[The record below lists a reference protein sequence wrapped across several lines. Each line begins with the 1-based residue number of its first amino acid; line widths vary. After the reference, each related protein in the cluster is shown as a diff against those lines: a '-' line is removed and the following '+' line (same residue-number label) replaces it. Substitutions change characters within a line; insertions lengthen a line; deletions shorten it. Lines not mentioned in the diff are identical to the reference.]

1 MLGRKFLKRFT
12 RLGLSAY
19 LTFWCMSFT
28 VCAAENPLA
37 DLAVQGL
44 DQAVIQTDSSEGE
57 EADAEVEPDNQDDL
71 ADADVVDEEKV
82 TDADDPQKPDVH
94 EADEDA
100 DDAALEETADD
111 KEDPSEDVLSGDDT
125 DTAEGITDPVTE
137 DAADADID
145 EEDIQLSDDSVLS
158 DDETDP
164 DGTIKENA
172 EDVEA
177 VDDELLGMA
186 DDVDEQEW
194 IDSISLNQH
203 EALITSKENRII
215 SIRVGS
221 YLPSDHFLNNSRIK
235 WSFYYANG
243 TLIPDDILDYS
254 TSYSSCYFDCSK
266 LPGSM
271 VFYIQAEY
279 KNTYGLSTDAV
290 NPKDQCRVQYVAPGD
305 DEEQGV
311 EFELSQK
318 SMDVELFR
326 QYNNLSFLVKA
337 DYEDTGSDEGL
348 LGGYYNGAK
357 YIITK
362 VEFEEEELNE
372 YFKLDVMDGD
382 RINVNL
388 TDDMRENYNASEINS
403 RLNKKSYSSR
413 IKFTYIKT
421 DESMATYT
429 TEDKL
434 TLNIKRSYP
443 TAKIGKITINPY
455 LAGSQY
461 IVPSMEGYGID
472 RDR

>member
-235 WSFYYANG
+235 WSFYYA
-243 TLIPDDILDYS
+243 
-254 TSYSSCYFDCSK
+254 
-266 LPGSM
+266 
-271 VFYIQAEY
+271 
-279 KNTYGLSTDAV
+279 
-290 NPKDQCRVQYVAPGD
+290 
-305 DEEQGV
+305 
-311 EFELSQK
+311 
-318 SMDVELFR
+318 
-326 QYNNLSFLVKA
+326 
-337 DYEDTGSDEGL
+337 
-348 LGGYYNGAK
+348 
-357 YIITK
+357 
-362 VEFEEEELNE
+362 
-372 YFKLDVMDGD
+372 FK
-382 RINVNL
+382 
-388 TDDMRENYNASEINS
+388 
-403 RLNKKSYSSR
+403 
-413 IKFTYIKT
+413 
-421 DESMATYT
+421 
-429 TEDKL
+429 
-434 TLNIKRSYP
+434 
-443 TAKIGKITINPY
+443 
-455 LAGSQY
+455 
-461 IVPSMEGYGID
+461 
-472 RDR
+472 